1 MTRQVRQKKKE
12 KKEMLMLGQFE
23 KRLSRCT
30 VPLPR
35 PSKSSA
41 AQWRRRGA
49 ETELEHN
56 PAQGAEGV
64 DETGSITARTRA
76 RSGYFHEKG
85 KLLRAAEAQFF
96 HCCRFPAAANV
107 CVLCVHPWSEMLPPD
122 CEFWFQSGAGG
133 TDRRAEHAAVHIAS
147 TRRLMNQ
154 TNNLAD
160 FTHREEAACKNTVGF
175 RADPLLAL
183 KSGWSNQVLAQWG
196 EPTPVWRC
204 ATMWDQFSGKNSPGL
219 LFF

>member
-1 MTRQVRQKKKE
+1 
-12 KKEMLMLGQFE
+12 MLMLGQLE

-96 HCCRFPAAANV
+96 SLLPLPGSCQRLCPLRAPLVRDASARLRVLVSVGGGGHGPEGETCCHAHCDNKTSDESDKELSRFY
-107 CVLCVHPWSEMLPPD
+107 PP
-122 CEFWFQSGAGG
+122 
-133 TDRRAEHAAVHIAS
+133 
-147 TRRLMNQ
+147 
-154 TNNLAD
+154 
-160 FTHREEAACKNTVGF
+160 
-175 RADPLLAL
+175 
-183 KSGWSNQVLAQWG
+183 
-196 EPTPVWRC
+196 
-204 ATMWDQFSGKNSPGL
+204 
-219 LFF
+219 

>member
-1 MTRQVRQKKKE
+1 
-12 KKEMLMLGQFE
+12 MLTLGQFE

-49 ETELEHN
+49 EPELEHN

-76 RSGYFHEKG
+76 RSGYFHEK
-85 KLLRAAEAQFF
+85 LLRAAEAQFF
-96 HCCRFPAAANV
+96 HCCRFQRLCPLRAPLVRDASARLR
-107 CVLCVHPWSEMLPPD
+107 VLVSV
-122 CEFWFQSGAGG
+122 GGRGG
-133 TDRRAEHAAVHIAS
+133 TDRRVKHAAVHIAT
-147 TRRLMNQ
+147 TRRLTNQ
-154 TNNLAD
+154 TKNLAN
-160 FTHREEAACKNTVGF
+160 FTRREEAACKNTVGF

-183 KSGWSNQVLAQWG
+183 KSGWSNQVLAQWE
-196 EPTPVWRC
+196 EPTPGWRC
-204 ATMWDQFSGKNSPGL
+204 ATMQCGTNFPGKTRQT
-219 LFF
+219 FFFFF